1 MKRAPKPD
9 RRRPRILPIFIASF
23 VVAAAIGAAFL
34 LRRAGGSM
42 RPRGWKGQNVLFVTV
57 DTLRADRLPAYG
69 RTDVRTPTIDAL
81 AARGVLFERCETAT
95 PLTLPSH
102 TTIFSGTLPLHHGVR
117 DNGAFT
123 VPPELPLLA
132 ELFHAGG
139 YTTAAFVSAF
149 VLDSRWKL
157 NRGFDTY
164 FDQFDTRQANIL
176 SIGDIERPAGEV
188 VDAVLD
194 WVKRRDRTKP
204 FFVWV
209 HFYDPHAPYAPPPP
223 FAEEYK
229 DRPYLGE
236 IAYVDSELGRLLRV
250 LADEGIADRTAV
262 VFAGDHGES
271 LGDHGEDGHGFFVYE
286 ATLHVPLVFAPSVS
300 RGGRAA
306 RRGEVVSLVDVM
318 PTVADLAG
326 LPIPA
331 GVQGRSL
338 VPLLS
343 GSGRFE
349 KRPAYSETWY
359 PRFHFGWSDLAA
371 LQDGRYK
378 LIESSAPE
386 LYDLAAD
393 PGEKVN
399 LVAREKERYLALKRQ
414 LTSLADAASRN
425 ALNAR
430 PAVSDPEAV
439 RKLASLGYLSGGS
452 ADAAAASGGPR
463 AAPLE
468 KIGLYNKLNAA
479 LADTA
484 SDPAKAEA
492 VLKDVLREDPAMVD
506 ARVALANVY
515 LRQRRYKEA
524 IPALEESVRGRP
536 ADATLVYGL
545 AMALRMDGRTSDSD
559 KLLENRLANGMKDAR
574 IEFLL
579 GTSAEDRGDRAA
591 ADAWFAKAIAAEPSS
606 AGSRSA
612 LSEVL
617 LRRND
622 LDGAEREARQ
632 AVALDPRVE
641 GAHYCLAAVAERRGR
656 AADAF
661 DEYGREIANNA
672 VSERSFQGLMALAR
686 RLPRLEDEA
695 ALLEESARRHPKAPL
710 PKLYAARNLLDRGQ
724 DFESAVRLAES
735 GLELARNDRE
745 AAFGCFLLAD
755 LYNRLGDSARSEE
768 FARRGQTLARS
779 APAGS

>member
-1 MKRAPKPD
+1 MKRPAKPERS
-9 RRRPRILPIFIASF
+9 RRSVVPVLVALF
-23 VVAAAIGAAFL
+23 VAAVAIGAVFL
-34 LRRAGGSM
+34 LRRSRGAM
-42 RPRGWKGQNVLFVTV
+42 RPGAWKGNNVLFVTV

-69 RTDVRTPTIDAL
+69 RKDVKTPTIDAL
-81 AARGVLFERCETAT
+81 AARGVLFERCETAA

-102 TTIFSGTLPLHHGVR
+102 TTIFSGTVPLHHGVR

-123 VPPELPLLA
+123 VPAELPLLA

-139 YTTAAFVSAF
+139 YATAAFVSAF

-164 FDQFDTRQANIL
+164 FDQFDTRQANLI
-176 SIGDIERPAGEV
+176 SISDIERPAGET

-194 WVKRRDRTKP
+194 WLGRRDKTKP
-204 FFVWV
+204 FFLWA

-223 FAEEYK
+223 FADEYK

-236 IAYVDSELGRLLRV
+236 IAYVDSELGRLIRALGAQG
-250 LADEGIADRTAV
+250 LADRTAI

-286 ATLHVPLVFAPSVS
+286 ATLHVPLVFVPPVS
-300 RGGRAA
+300 RGGRAT
-306 RRGEVVSLVDVM
+306 RRREIVSLVDVM
-318 PTVADLAG
+318 PTVTELAG

-349 KRPAYSETWY
+349 ARPVYSETWY

-378 LIESSAPE
+378 LIESTSPE

-399 LVAREKERYLALKRQ
+399 LATRDKERYLALKRQ
-414 LTSLADAASRN
+414 LTSLTDAASRN
-425 ALNAR
+425 ALNAKA
-430 PAVSDPEAV
+430 AVSDPEAA
-439 RKLASLGYLSGGS
+439 RKLASLGYLSGGNAETAS
-452 ADAAAASGGPR
+452 AAGPR

-468 KIGLYNKLNAA
+468 KIGLYNRLNAA
-479 LADTA
+479 LAETSVD
-484 SDPAKAEA
+484 SAKAEA
-492 VLKDVLREDPAMVD
+492 ELKDVLREDPAMVD

-515 LRQRRYKEA
+515 LKQRRYKEA
-524 IPALEESVRGRP
+524 IPALEESIRGRP

-545 AMALRMDGRTSDSD
+545 AMALRIDGRKSDSD

-579 GTSAEDRGDRAA
+579 GTSAEERGDRAA
-591 ADAWFAKAIAAEPSS
+591 ADAWFAKALAEEPSS

-617 LRRND
+617 LRRGD
-622 LDGAEREARQ
+622 LDGAEREARR

-641 GAHYCLAAVAERRGR
+641 GAHYCLAVIAERRGR
-656 AADAF
+656 PAEAF
-661 DEYGREIANNA
+661 DEYGRDIANNA

-686 RLPRLEDEA
+686 RLPRLEDET
-695 ALLEESARRHPKAPL
+695 ALLAESARRHPSAPL
-710 PKLYAARNLLDRGQ
+710 PLLYGARNLLDRGRDFQ
-724 DFESAVRLAES
+724 DAIRLAES
-735 GLELARNDRE
+735 GLELANDDRE
-745 AAFGCFLLAD
+745 SAFGCFLLAD
-755 LYNRLGDSARSEE
+755 LYNRLGDAARSEE
-768 FARRGQTLARS
+768 FARRGQALAKT
-779 APAGS
+779 AGGPGP

>member
-9 RRRPRILPIFIASF
+9 RRPPRILPVLIASF
-23 VVAAAIGAAFL
+23 VVAVAIGAVFL
-34 LRRAGGSM
+34 LRRSRGAMG
-42 RPRGWKGQNVLFVTV
+42 PRGWKGQNVLFVTV

-69 RTDVRTPTIDAL
+69 RKDVHTPTIDAL

-194 WVKRRDRTKP
+194 WVKRRDRAKP
-204 FFVWV
+204 FFLWV
-209 HFYDPHAPYAPPPP
+209 HFFDPHAPYAPPPP

-236 IAYVDSELGRLLRV
+236 IAYVDSELGRLLRA
-250 LADEGIADRTAV
+250 LADEGVADRTAV

-271 LGDHGEDGHGFFVYE
+271 LGEHGEDGHGFFVYE
-286 ATLHVPLVFAPSVS
+286 ATLHVPLVFSPP
-300 RGGRAA
+300 RGGHPA
-306 RRGEVVSLVDVM
+306 RRNEIVSLVDVM

-343 GSGRFE
+343 ASGRLDE
-349 KRPAYSETWY
+349 RPAYSETWY
-359 PRFHFGWSDLAA
+359 PRFHFGWSELAA
-371 LQDGRYK
+371 MQDGRYK

-399 LVAREKERYLALKRQ
+399 LVTREKERYLALKRQ
-414 LTSLADAASRN
+414 LTSLTDAAGRN

-430 PAVSDPEAV
+430 PAVSDPEAI

-452 ADAAAASGGPR
+452 ADEPAASGTPR
-463 AAPLE
+463 ASPLA
-468 KIGLYNKLNAA
+468 KIGLYNRLNAA
-479 LADTA
+479 LAETA
-484 SDPAKAEA
+484 GDPGKAEA
-492 VLKDVLREDPAMVD
+492 ELKGVLREDPAMVD

-515 LRQRRYKEA
+515 LKQRRYKEA

-559 KLLENRLANGMKDAR
+559 KLLENRLANGLKDAR

-579 GTSAEDRGDRAA
+579 GTSAEERGDHAA
-591 ADAWFAKAIAAEPSS
+591 ADAWFAKAIAGEPSS

-617 LRRND
+617 LRRGD

-632 AVALDPRVE
+632 AIALDPRVE

-661 DEYGREIANNA
+661 DEYGQEIANNA
-672 VSERSFQGLMALAR
+672 VSERSFQGLMTLAR
-686 RLPRLEDEA
+686 RLPRLEDET

-710 PKLYAARNLLDRGQ
+710 PRLYAARNLLDRGQ

-745 AAFGCFLLAD
+745 AAFGCLLLAD

-768 FARRGQTLARS
+768 FARRGQALARS
-779 APAGS
+779 AAAGS